1 MFHPALFQCA
11 HGFNSGTSYKD
22 PVGWRPGMADVFK
35 WMIQRGD
42 DNTIIAATDARNP
55 KIRFQLQPIVG
66 ETQKDEQKYLE
77 THIIYKGQPHK
88 SGFRFPGRRKVCG
101 ALHNMETVVGSL
113 PVSRVRMRTRSRAT
127 FSAGGESS
135 THTMSYSGV
144 HWRTL
149 SSLPRM
155 AVDVKEAVTGITA
168 PVSDELVF
176 KETKTRGHPLFW
188 MEILDVEWHIT
199 FFRDTHVT
207 HVLDVSPGSGAAACA
222 AAVLNISYEGIA
234 MSAKHAAW
242 LDNIMDKAVFAAVQL
257 RGIEK
262 DAKGKAVDSD
272 AKQLQDNVL
281 AFFKDLVEEGRK
293 YLTRDSHQP
302 EDDDLID
309 DADDDDEGE
318 SKQ

>member
-1 MFHPALFQCA
+1 MFHPALFQEP
-11 HGFNSGTSYKD
+11 HGFASGTSYKD
-22 PVGWRPGMADVFK
+22 PVAWRPEFADVFK
-35 WMIQRGD
+35 WMIFRGD

-55 KIRFQLQPIVG
+55 KIRFQLQSIIG

-77 THIIYKGQPHK
+77 THIIYKGHPYK
-88 SGFRFPGRRKVCG
+88 SDFRFPSRKVFG
-101 ALHNMETVVGSL
+101 ALPNMETVVGSL

-127 FSAGGESS
+127 FSACGESS

-155 AVDVKEAVTGITA
+155 AIDVKEAVTGITG

-188 MEILDVEWHIT
+188 RETLDVEWHIA
-199 FFRDTHVT
+199 FFRDTHAT

-234 MSAKHAAW
+234 MSAKHATW
-242 LDNIMDKAVFAAVQL
+242 LDNIMDKAVFAAIQL
-257 RGIEK
+257 RSIATDG
-262 DAKGKAVDSD
+262 KGKAVDSD

-281 AFFKDLVEEGRK
+281 AFFKDLIEEGRK
-293 YLTRDSHQP
+293 YVERECQP
-302 EDDDLID
+302 AADDDDLID
-309 DADDDDEGE
+309 DDDDDDD
-318 SKQ
+318 Q